1 MAVVPLPELDR
12 AARQLAGPRHDAYS
26 ERALA
31 RAYEEYVA
39 RRRTPLGPFRL
50 RIGDREFATFYEMMG
65 EPGAGSGEIEVRL
78 DPPAA
83 PGAPWEFLRP
93 FDRIVF
99 DAQGGAQV
107 YPIGPGAPTRV
118 IARFLLREHY
128 LPRTRVE
135 EDRAAAGGVRVQMP
149 SQLSSL
155 QEGIAGIRS
164 RALLPFCVSVLAYYP
179 EERVIY
185 DLDLIRSLLLTDPRA
200 GRLPSGRRVRRSSRV
215 AWYVDRLTG
224 RGEMPL
230 LASRCLAVLVDS
242 HGLTAIEMTHVFG
255 GVRELVDSALQ
266 GLAARG
272 LVTFDRRTG
281 VYRPRLDAF
290 MPVAFPIPGGAGPEP
305 VPAGTNPALR
315 TSVQEL
321 IAAADARATCP
332 LCGAPLPADS
342 AGILCAKCAAEV
354 AGT

>member
-1 MAVVPLPELDR
+1 MAVVPLGELD
-12 AARQLAGPRHDAYS
+12 QLARRLAGERHDAYS
-26 ERALA
+26 ERALS
-31 RAYEEYVA
+31 RAYEEYLA

-50 RIGDREFATFYEMMG
+50 RLGEKEFSTFFDLITDPAAAT
-65 EPGAGSGEIEVRL
+65 SSIELRL
-78 DPPAA
+78 DPAPA

-93 FDRIVF
+93 FERLVF
-99 DAQGGAQV
+99 DTDGSARV
-107 YPIGPGAPTRV
+107 YPLGPGAPVRV

-135 EDRAAAGGVRVQMP
+135 EDRAAAGGARVAV
-149 SQLSSL
+149 STHLRNLS
-155 QEGIAGIRS
+155 EGILGS
-164 RALLPFCVSVLAYYP
+164 TSVALLPFSVSVLAYYP
-179 EERVIY
+179 EERVTY
-185 DLDLIRSLLLTDPRA
+185 DLDLIRSLVLTDPRA
-200 GRLPSGRRVRRSSRV
+200 GRLAPQRRVRRSARV
-215 AWYVDRLTG
+215 SWYVDRLVG

-230 LASRCLAVLVDS
+230 LASRCLAVLVES
-242 HGLTAIEMTHVFG
+242 HGLTALEMAHVFG

-290 MPVAFPIPGGAGPEP
+290 MPVPSLEVPGSAGEAVPGGA
-305 VPAGTNPALR
+305 NPALR

-332 LCGAPLPADS
+332 LCGAPIPTDHR
-342 AGILCAKCAAEV
+342 GILCDKCAAEV
-354 AGT
+354 AVG